1 MTELLS
7 SRPGRGLVPPVRGTV
22 ATLLLA
28 LGCAAAQRGEGL
40 DPNAVPPAMR
50 ADYELFADRCTRCH
64 SISRSLSARV
74 HDRAHWVNY
83 VERMRRQPG
92 AMITAEEGERIV
104 GFLVWFHDEARDGGA
119 R

>member
-1 MTELLS
+1 MIQPLC
-7 SRPGRGLVPPVRGTV
+7 SRPRRGLVAPVRGTV

-50 ADYELFADRCTRCH
+50 ADYELFTDRCSRCH
-64 SISRSLSARV
+64 SISRPLSARV
-74 HDRAHWVNY
+74 RDQAHWVNY

-92 AMITAEEGERIV
+92 AMITAEEGQRIV
-104 GFLVWFHDEARDGGA
+104 GFLVWFHNEARDGGP

>member
-1 MTELLS
+1 M
-7 SRPGRGLVPPVRGTV
+7 RAVIAMVLV
-22 ATLLLA
+22 

-40 DPNAVPPAMR
+40 DPSTLPTGQR
-50 ADYELFADRCTRCH
+50 ADYELFAARCARCH
-64 SISRSLSARV
+64 SLARPLSARV
-74 HDRAHWVNY
+74 SDEPHWRRY

-104 GFLVWFHDEARDGGA
+104 RFLTWYTSPADGGV

>member
-1 MTELLS
+1 M
-7 SRPGRGLVPPVRGTV
+7 RAVVAMVLV
-22 ATLLLA
+22 

-40 DPNAVPPAMR
+40 DPSTLPAAQR
-50 ADYELFADRCTRCH
+50 ADYELFAARCARCH
-64 SISRSLSARV
+64 SLARPLSARV
-74 HDRAHWVNY
+74 SDETHWRRY

-104 GFLVWFHDEARDGGA
+104 RFLTWYTSPADGGV

>member
-1 MTELLS
+1 MIQRFS
-7 SRPGRGLVPPVRGTV
+7 IARRRGLVPVVRGP
-22 ATLLLA
+22 LA
-28 LGCAAAQRGEGL
+28 ALVLSLGCAAAQRGEGL
-40 DPNAVPPAMR
+40 DPNAVPPALR

-64 SISRSLSARV
+64 SISRPLSARV
-74 HDRAHWVNY
+74 RDRAHWVNY

-104 GFLVWFHDEARDGGA
+104 GFLVWFHDEARDGGP